1 MLRKADFLAI
11 GRPIFTTINEYG
23 IHVNL
28 CVTIYIN
35 VGGIGKVPLPLKKLG
50 VTSYVYTLHYKRVIH
65 IRWAVIMVALD
76 MDSSH
81 ALSG

>member
-23 IHVNL
+23 IHAYL

-35 VGGIGKVPLPLKKLG
+35 VGIGKVPLLLKKLG
-50 VTSYVYTLHYKRVIH
+50 VTSYVYTLHYKRVIY
-65 IRWAVIMVALD
+65 IRRTVTMVAMD
-76 MDSSH
+76 VDSSH